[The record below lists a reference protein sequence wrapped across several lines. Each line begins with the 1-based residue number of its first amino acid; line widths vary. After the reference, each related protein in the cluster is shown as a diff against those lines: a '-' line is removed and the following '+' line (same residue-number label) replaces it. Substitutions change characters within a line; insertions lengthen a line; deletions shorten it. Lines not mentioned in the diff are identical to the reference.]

1 MRAKLWSVRIG
12 RQEDSGRV
20 RGRLDRGFQ
29 LAPPGAMAADSSMG
43 FHQGIAAAASVYN
56 HHHHHHPNNMLSFQS
71 STSDVTMG
79 GSTAGMGLVS
89 MSGGPSST
97 AGLYHSSPNN
107 HSSSNSNNNG
117 GVFGNVPVVLQSRSA
132 PGGASRGGGGTTAS
146 KYKFVTGS
154 PSEWSDRELNILNEG
169 LTRYAREPNIMRYIK
184 IAAMLPNRTIR
195 DVALRCWWAAGKD
208 RRKKPEGFFTGKKM
222 RDMKPMQDK
231 MFASAPMANFHMA
244 PTNNL
249 TPFSISMEN
258 PNQQCQVP
266 KEAPVV
272 DSATQQLLEEN
283 NQLLNQIAA
292 NIETFKTG
300 ENMDLFLR
308 TNSNIKTI
316 LSRMSETPG
325 IMGQMPP
332 LQELAHEDKL
342 NSLLQVDRMRSTHL
356 TYEGRASKLMCGMR
370 RKKKGQID
378 GFSFFP
384 SDPHRC
390 C

>member
-266 KEAPVV
+266 KEAAPVV

-342 NSLLQVDRMRSTHL
+342 NSLLQVDRMVQSYSAAHTSHMKEEPRS
-356 TYEGRASKLMCGMR
+356 
-370 RKKKGQID
+370 
-378 GFSFFP
+378 
-384 SDPHRC
+384 
-390 C
+390 

>member
-1 MRAKLWSVRIG
+1 
-12 RQEDSGRV
+12 
-20 RGRLDRGFQ
+20 
-29 LAPPGAMAADSSMG
+29 MAADSSMG
-43 FHQGIAAAASVYN
+43 FHQGIAAASVYN
-56 HHHHHHPNNMLSFQS
+56 HHHHHHHNMLSFQS
-71 STSDVTMG
+71 SSSDVTMG
-79 GSTAGMGLVS
+79 GGGPGMGLMS
-89 MSGGPSST
+89 MSGPSST
-97 AGLYHSSPNN
+97 AGMFLSPN
-107 HSSSNSNNNG
+107 SSSNNNNN
-117 GVFGNVPVVLQSRSA
+117 GVFGNSPVLGPSRSSS
-132 PGGASRGGGGTTAS
+132 GGASRGGTTAA
-146 KYKFVTGS
+146 KYKFVTGE

-249 TPFSISMEN
+249 TPFSISIQN

-266 KEAPVV
+266 KEDPVV

-300 ENMDLFLR
+300 ENMGLFLR

-332 LQELAHEDKL
+332 LPEFAHEDKL
-342 NSLLQVDRMRSTHL
+342 NSLLQVDRMVQSYSAARTSHMK
-356 TYEGRASKLMCGMR
+356 EEPRG
-370 RKKKGQID
+370 
-378 GFSFFP
+378 
-384 SDPHRC
+384 
-390 C
+390 

>member
-222 RDMKPMQDK
+222 RDMKDK

-342 NSLLQVDRMRSTHL
+342 NSLLQVDRMVQSYSAAHTSHMKEEPRS
-356 TYEGRASKLMCGMR
+356 
-370 RKKKGQID
+370 
-378 GFSFFP
+378 
-384 SDPHRC
+384 
-390 C
+390 

>member
-1 MRAKLWSVRIG
+1 
-12 RQEDSGRV
+12 
-20 RGRLDRGFQ
+20 
-29 LAPPGAMAADSSMG
+29 MAADSSMG

-222 RDMKPMQDK
+222 RDMKDK

-266 KEAPVV
+266 KEG
-272 DSATQQLLEEN
+272 
-283 NQLLNQIAA
+283 LNQW
-292 NIETFKTG
+292 
-300 ENMDLFLR
+300 
-308 TNSNIKTI
+308 
-316 LSRMSETPG
+316 SR
-325 IMGQMPP
+325 IV
-332 LQELAHEDKL
+332 K
-342 NSLLQVDRMRSTHL
+342 
-356 TYEGRASKLMCGMR
+356 
-370 RKKKGQID
+370 
-378 GFSFFP
+378 
-384 SDPHRC
+384 
-390 C
+390 

>member
-1 MRAKLWSVRIG
+1 
-12 RQEDSGRV
+12 
-20 RGRLDRGFQ
+20 
-29 LAPPGAMAADSSMG
+29 MAADSSMG
-43 FHQGIAAAASVYN
+43 FHQGITAAASVYN
-56 HHHHHHPNNMLSFQS
+56 HHHHHHHNNNMFSFQS
-71 STSDVTMG
+71 SSSDVTMG
-79 GSTAGMGLVS
+79 GAGMGLVS

-97 AGLYHSSPNN
+97 A
-107 HSSSNSNNNG
+107 
-117 GVFGNVPVVLQSRSA
+117 SRSS
-132 PGGASRGGGGTTAS
+132 PGGASRGAGGTTAS

-222 RDMKPMQDK
+222 RDMKDK
-231 MFASAPMANFHMA
+231 MFASAPMSNFHMA

-342 NSLLQVDRMRSTHL
+342 NSLLQVDRML
-356 TYEGRASKLMCGMR
+356 KLGKACLEGADSAVLQDCTLYSNEPCPDTRCAVLVKAKQRGAFLF
-370 RKKKGQID
+370 KGYP
-378 GFSFFP
+378 SFA
-384 SDPHRC
+384 
-390 C
+390 

>member
-1 MRAKLWSVRIG
+1 MRAKLWSVRTG
-12 RQEDSGRV
+12 RQEESGRV
-20 RGRLDRGFQ
+20 RGRPDRGFQ

-43 FHQGIAAAASVYN
+43 FHQGITAAASVYN
-56 HHHHHHPNNMLSFQS
+56 HHHHHHHHQHHNNNMLSFQS
-71 STSDVTMG
+71 SSSDVTMG
-79 GSTAGMGLVS
+79 GGGGAGMGLVS

-107 HSSSNSNNNG
+107 HSSSNSNN
-117 GVFGNVPVVLQSRSA
+117 GVFGNVPVVLQSRSS
-132 PGGASRGGGGTTAS
+132 PGGGASRGGGGTTAS

-222 RDMKPMQDK
+222 GDMKPMQDK
-231 MFASAPMANFHMA
+231 MFASAAPMANFHMA

-249 TPFSISMEN
+249 TPFSISMQN

-266 KEAPVV
+266 KEAAPVV

-300 ENMDLFLR
+300 ESMDLFLR

-332 LQELAHEDKL
+332 LPDLAHEDKL
-342 NSLLQVDRMRSTHL
+342 NSLLQVDRMVQSYGAAHSSHMKEEPRS
-356 TYEGRASKLMCGMR
+356 
-370 RKKKGQID
+370 
-378 GFSFFP
+378 
-384 SDPHRC
+384 
-390 C
+390 

>member
-12 RQEDSGRV
+12 RQEDSRRV

-43 FHQGIAAAASVYN
+43 FHQGITAAASVYN
-56 HHHHHHPNNMLSFQS
+56 HHHHHHHHNNNNMLSFQS
-71 STSDVTMG
+71 SSSDVTMG
-79 GSTAGMGLVS
+79 GAGMGLVS

-117 GVFGNVPVVLQSRSA
+117 GVFGNVPVVVQSRSS
-132 PGGASRGGGGTTAS
+132 PGGASRGAGGTTAS

-231 MFASAPMANFHMA
+231 MFASAPMSNFHMA

-283 NQLLNQIAA
+283 NQLLSQIAA

-342 NSLLQVDRMRSTHL
+342 NSLLQVDRMVQSYSAAHTSHMKEEPRS
-356 TYEGRASKLMCGMR
+356 
-370 RKKKGQID
+370 
-378 GFSFFP
+378 
-384 SDPHRC
+384 
-390 C
+390 

>member
-1 MRAKLWSVRIG
+1 MRAKLWCRAPPFLFRGGAKSLTGLLVSSNWRRLISPGSISCRSVRIG

-169 LTRYAREPNIMRYIK
+169 LTR
-184 IAAMLPNRTIR
+184 
-195 DVALRCWWAAGKD
+195 
-208 RRKKPEGFFTGKKM
+208 
-222 RDMKPMQDK
+222 
-231 MFASAPMANFHMA
+231 
-244 PTNNL
+244 
-249 TPFSISMEN
+249 
-258 PNQQCQVP
+258 
-266 KEAPVV
+266 
-272 DSATQQLLEEN
+272 
-283 NQLLNQIAA
+283 
-292 NIETFKTG
+292 
-300 ENMDLFLR
+300 
-308 TNSNIKTI
+308 
-316 LSRMSETPG
+316 
-325 IMGQMPP
+325 
-332 LQELAHEDKL
+332 
-342 NSLLQVDRMRSTHL
+342 
-356 TYEGRASKLMCGMR
+356 
-370 RKKKGQID
+370 
-378 GFSFFP
+378 
-384 SDPHRC
+384 
-390 C
+390 